1 MRTVDMQING
11 QYWQMQFE
19 IDEDDYGPFPMMRQY
34 IRDGFPVPRCDVKQY
49 VKDELI
55 QEAYRALRA
64 RGMEEA

>member
-11 QYWQMQFE
+11 QYWQMQYD
-19 IDEDDYGPFPMMRQY
+19 IDEDDYGPFPMMCRY
-34 IRDGFPVPRCDVKQY
+34 IRDGFPCADCDVKQY

-55 QEAYRALRA
+55 GEAYAALRS